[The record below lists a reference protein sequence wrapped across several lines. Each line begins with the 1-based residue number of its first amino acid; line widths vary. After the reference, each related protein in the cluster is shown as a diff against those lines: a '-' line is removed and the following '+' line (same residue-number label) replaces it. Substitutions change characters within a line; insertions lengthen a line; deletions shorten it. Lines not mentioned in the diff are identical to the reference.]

1 MRDYATIRPTF
12 WTGATGRAV
21 RAAGRDAQVVALYLL
36 SSPSSNMI
44 GLYYLPIPTL
54 CHETGLSPQGASKA
68 LARLSEAQFAHFDPV
83 SEHVF
88 VLEMARYQIGEA
100 LVVKDKRTAGVIN
113 AWQAMSKS
121 PFYLDFW
128 HRYRNA
134 YHLPTPQQNGP
145 EGKAHGRGFDA
156 PTKPRTGTR
165 AGSGAEEP
173 TQEEGTSE
181 GTTQADVI
189 PFGERRA

>member
-12 WTGATGRAV
+12 WTGDTGRAV
-21 RAAGRDAQVVALYLL
+21 RAAGRDAQVLALYLL

-68 LARLSEAQFAHFDPV
+68 LARLSEAQFARFDPV

-88 VLEMARYQIGEA
+88 VLEMARYQIGES
-100 LVVKDKRTAGVIN
+100 LVIKDKRTAGVIN
-113 AWQAMSKS
+113 AWQAMIKS

-134 YHLPTPQQNGP
+134 YHLPTPQNSGAP
-145 EGKAHGRGFDA
+145 GKGLGRGFDA
-156 PTKPRTGTR
+156 PTKPGTGTG
-165 AGSGAEEP
+165 AGSEEP
-173 TQEEGTSE
+173 TQESSNRSE
-181 GTTQADVI
+181 GTAKADVI
-189 PFGERRA
+189 QLEERRA